1 MRALNER
8 EQLSVPLSIS
18 LLPLFFRSNDIEVML
33 FGGIFFVL
41 SMALYSK
48 YYFPGRK
55 LKLVAFLSVFLL
67 AVYGVYSCSI
77 GYCYAKYELL
87 ASIRPFD
94 VIYLIYMVSNCA
106 YMSIKYE
113 ALADSGEL
121 AE

>member
-18 LLPLFFRSNDIEVML
+18 LLPLFFRSNDIEVVL
-33 FGGIFFVL
+33 FGGIFFIL

-55 LKLVAFLSVFLL
+55 PKLVAFLSVFLL
-67 AVYGVYSCSI
+67 AVYGIYSCSI
-77 GYCYAKYELL
+77 GYCYGNHELL

-113 ALADSGEL
+113 ALADSGKL

>member
-48 YYFPGRK
+48 YYFPSRK
-55 LKLVAFLSVFLL
+55 LKLVAFLSV
-67 AVYGVYSCSI
+67 
-77 GYCYAKYELL
+77 
-87 ASIRPFD
+87 
-94 VIYLIYMVSNCA
+94 
-106 YMSIKYE
+106 
-113 ALADSGEL
+113 
-121 AE
+121 

>member
-8 EQLSVPLSIS
+8 EQLAVPLSIS
-18 LLPLFFRSNDIEVML
+18 LLPLFFRSNDIEVVL
-33 FGGIFFVL
+33 FGGIFFIL

-55 LKLVAFLSVFLL
+55 PKLVAFLSVFLL
-67 AVYGVYSCSI
+67 AVYGIYSCSI
-77 GYCYAKYELL
+77 GYCYGKYESLV
-87 ASIRPFD
+87 SMRPFD

-113 ALADSGEL
+113 ALADSGKLTE
-121 AE
+121 